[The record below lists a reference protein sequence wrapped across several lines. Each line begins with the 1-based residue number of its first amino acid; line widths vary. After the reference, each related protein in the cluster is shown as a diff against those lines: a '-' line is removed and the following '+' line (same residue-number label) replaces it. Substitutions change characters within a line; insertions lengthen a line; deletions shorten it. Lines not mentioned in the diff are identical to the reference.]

1 LSALTSVRQGCDES
15 VNDYIRRFRDT
26 KNQCFNLIISKK
38 DMSDLTFN
46 GLRSYLQ
53 EKLDGH
59 TFITLAQLQ
68 QMASTQEN
76 RSKES
81 KYNFKHTRH
90 NINYVDFFIL
100 IVLAMSLMIFM
111 LLDFVGLARLN
122 LILVIISSRF
132 TKIAKKILN
141 LLLM

>member
-1 LSALTSVRQGCDES
+1 
-15 VNDYIRRFRDT
+15 
-26 KNQCFNLIISKK
+26 LIISKK

-76 RSKES
+76 
-81 KYNFKHTRH
+81 
-90 NINYVDFFIL
+90 
-100 IVLAMSLMIFM
+100 
-111 LLDFVGLARLN
+111 
-122 LILVIISSRF
+122 
-132 TKIAKKILN
+132 
-141 LLLM
+141 